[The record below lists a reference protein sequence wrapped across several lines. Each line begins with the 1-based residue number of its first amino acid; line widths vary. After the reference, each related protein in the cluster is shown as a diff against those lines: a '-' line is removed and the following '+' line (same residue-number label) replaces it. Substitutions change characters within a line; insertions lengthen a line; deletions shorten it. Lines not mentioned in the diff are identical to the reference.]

1 MVAAQPY
8 TVVDAFTDRPF
19 AGNPAAVLV
28 LDGPADE
35 TWMQLVAREF
45 NLSETAFTHRE
56 GEAWRLRWFT
66 PTVEVDAC
74 GHATVAT
81 AHALLGSELA
91 RGTVAFETRSGR
103 LTCWR
108 DGDQIAMDWPAD
120 PCDSPVPTARVS
132 EALGVPVRQAG
143 AGRQYM
149 LAEVDDAATVRGLAP
164 DLAAV
169 QGLEATGVI
178 VTAPGDGEAAVVSRM
193 FAPQA
198 GIPEDP
204 VTGSA
209 HCCLGP
215 WWADRA
221 GKAFTAEQLSPRG
234 GRVDVRVHGDR
245 VEIRGHAVTV
255 ATGDLTAS
263 PEAVSA

>member
-1 MVAAQPY
+1 MAAHPY
-8 TVVDAFTDRPF
+8 TIVDAFTSRPF

-28 LDGPADE
+28 LDGPGDE

-45 NLSETAFTHRE
+45 NLSETAFTHPE
-56 GEAWRLRWFT
+56 GGAWRLRWFT

-81 AHALLGSELA
+81 THVLLDQGLA
-91 RGTVAFETRSGR
+91 TGKVAYETRSGR

-108 DGDQIAMDWPAD
+108 DGEQIAMDWPAD
-120 PCDSPVPTARVS
+120 PCGSPVPVDSVAD
-132 EALGVPVRQAG
+132 ALGVPVRGAG
-143 AGRQYM
+143 AGRQFV

-164 DLAAV
+164 DLGAV
-169 QGLEATGVI
+169 ASLGSTGLI
-178 VTAPGDGEAAVVSRM
+178 VTAPGDGEAAVVSRV

-198 GIPEDP
+198 GIAEDP

-215 WWADRA
+215 WWAARM
-221 GKAFTAEQLSPRG
+221 GKAFVAEQLSVRG
-234 GRVDVRVHGDR
+234 GRVDVRVSGDR
-245 VEIRGHAVTV
+245 VELRGHALTV
-255 ATGDLTAS
+255 ATGRLVADG
-263 PEAVSA
+263 

>member
-1 MVAAQPY
+1 MAAQPY

-45 NLSETAFTHRE
+45 NLAETAFTYNE
-56 GEAWRLRWFT
+56 GPSWRLRWFT

-81 AHALLGSELA
+81 ARVLLDRGWAE
-91 RGTVAFETRSGR
+91 GTVAFDTRSGR
-103 LTCWR
+103 LACWA
-108 DGDQIAMDWPAD
+108 DGNRITMDWPAD
-120 PCDSPVPTARVS
+120 PCDQPVDSERVS
-132 EALGVPVRQAG
+132 HALGAPVRSAG
-143 AGRQYM
+143 AGRQFV
-149 LAEVDDAATVRGLAP
+149 LAEVEDAAAVRRVAP
-164 DLAAV
+164 DLSAV
-169 QGLEATGVI
+169 AKLGSTGLI
-178 VTAPGDGEAAVVSRM
+178 VTAAGDGEAAVVSRM

-209 HCCLGP
+209 HCCLAP
-215 WWADRA
+215 WWADRV
-221 GKAFTAEQLSPRG
+221 GTEFVAEQLSRRG
-234 GRVDVRVHGDR
+234 GRVDVRLAGDR
-245 VEIRGHAVTV
+245 VELRGHAVTV
-255 ATGDLTAS
+255 ATGELLPGT
-263 PEAVSA
+263 